1 MVIGQIGDVSGLMS
15 FDQKNRS
22 RQITNND
29 DHEDVKI
36 PIIFVLDNAHLM
48 DVASWQLYEALSDD
62 CYRICIIL
70 LM

>member
-48 DVASWQLYEALSDD
+48 DVASW
-62 CYRICIIL
+62 
-70 LM
+70 